1 MSPTGEFSIKKGK
14 EFNQASPI
22 IPRTHFLKKPRH
34 KQRLKEGE
42 TKLLGRLKMF
52 LKVGLES

>member
-1 MSPTGEFSIKKGK
+1 MSPTGEFSIKKR
-14 EFNQASPI
+14 EINQASPI
-22 IPRTHFLKKPRH
+22 IPRIHFPKQPRY

-42 TKLLGRLKMF
+42 TELLGRLKMF